1 MLSLF
6 KSSNELK
13 VLADSLTKISRL
25 QRISGSVKFKGVLD
39 IDLDTVIS
47 LSGFGNRFDG
57 NVYVSHVSH
66 EIEEGKIFTEIEF
79 GLRED
84 FFNQKAIFDKKNLTN
99 NISGLYIGQV
109 IQIDNDPENQNRIK
123 VQIPALNDVGDGIWA
138 RLTHFYTGE
147 NNGIF
152 FIPETGTQVV
162 ISFIANDSRNPVV
175 LGCLYTNSRKPY
187 ESINEN
193 NNLKCFMT
201 KSNLKIEFKEDEKEI
216 SISTPSGNKIF
227 LNEIGYIPSM
237 FSYPFGE
244 YSEFMR
250 DYASKNFKYAF
261 GQHSGVIDLNKEKF
275 QLPRFPINEN
285 YGKLERFKTII
296 NTFPLEY
303 KKLLPIEKKIGKQNN
318 PPNFQVEFF
327 REQKNIANITCFSN
341 EGDIWKKSEIQ
352 IKENILTIKFREAFK
367 PRRGR
372 INCSLNDKGKWRWFG
387 TQFIIKSN

>member
-1 MLSLF
+1 MSIKNIFLSAASIINIFILLF
-6 KSSNELK
+6 YFTTNSKAEDNNIKQYSNDEGILSIMYHRFNENKYPSTNIQMDVFYEQIKLIQDSGYKFLNPNELENKFNK
-13 VLADSLTKISRL
+13 V
-25 QRISGSVKFKGVLD
+25 
-39 IDLDTVIS
+39 
-47 LSGFGNRFDG
+47 
-57 NVYVSHVSH
+57 
-66 EIEEGKIFTEIEF
+66 
-79 GLRED
+79 
-84 FFNQKAIFDKKNLTN
+84 KK
-99 NISGLYIGQV
+99 
-109 IQIDNDPENQNRIK
+109 
-123 VQIPALNDVGDGIWA
+123 
-138 RLTHFYTGE
+138 
-147 NNGIF
+147 
-152 FIPETGTQVV
+152 
-162 ISFIANDSRNPVV
+162 
-175 LGCLYTNSRKPY
+175 
-187 ESINEN
+187 
-193 NNLKCFMT
+193 
-201 KSNLKIEFKEDEKEI
+201 EKEI
-216 SISTPSGNKIF
+216 LLTIDDGFKSFYQNAWPFLKENKIPFILFVSTDPVGGNGYMTWDQIREIEKENFALIGHHSHSHDYLIDKSDTEFIADMDKANKIF

-250 DYASKNFKYAF
+250 NYASKNFKYAF

-327 REQKNIANITCFSN
+327 REQKNIRNITCFSN